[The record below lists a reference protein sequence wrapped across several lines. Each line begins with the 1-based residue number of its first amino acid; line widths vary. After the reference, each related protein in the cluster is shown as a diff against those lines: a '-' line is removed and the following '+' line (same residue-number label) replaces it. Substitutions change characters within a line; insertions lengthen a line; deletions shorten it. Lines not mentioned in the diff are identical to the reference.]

1 MNNSHASTADLNELS
16 RYQRKRRFYIFLSI
30 IGLSAILLVTH
41 HAWAD
46 WRASFAIRSL
56 GIVLIAFGIVG
67 RMWSTL
73 YIGGRKS
80 NEVVT
85 DGPYSVMRNP
95 LYFFSSIAA
104 LGVGAQTGSIIMA
117 LLVGLLC
124 VLAFLIVIKRE
135 EAFLSQAFGQSYAD
149 YIARVPRFFP
159 RFSLFRDPETVTV
172 LTKLVYRTLADGLVF
187 YVAVPLLLLVD
198 YAQTAGWL
206 PVFLRLY

>member
-1 MNNSHASTADLNELS
+1 MNNTSAVNADRIELS
-16 RYQRKRRFYIFLSI
+16 RYQRKRRLYIFLSI
-30 IGLSAILLVTH
+30 ICLSAILLVTH
-41 HAWAD
+41 HAYAD
-46 WRASFAIRSL
+46 WRVSSSIRAL
-56 GIVLIAFGIVG
+56 GIVLIAFGILG

-73 YIGGRKS
+73 YIGGRKA
-80 NEVVT
+80 NAVVT
-85 DGPYSVMRNP
+85 EGPYSVMRNP

-117 LLVGLLC
+117 ILVGLLC
-124 VLAFLIVIKRE
+124 VVAFLIVIKRE
-135 EAFLSQAFGQSYAD
+135 EAFLSEAFGEPYAN
-149 YIARVPRFFP
+149 YCARVPRFFP
-159 RFSLFRDPETVTV
+159 RFSLFQDPESVTV

>member
-1 MNNSHASTADLNELS
+1 MNTSSVSTADRIELS
-16 RYQRKRRFYIFLSI
+16 RYQRRRRLSI
-30 IGLSAILLVTH
+30 FIAIICLSALLLFTH
-41 HAWAD
+41 HAWTHPLI
-46 WRASFAIRSL
+46 SFSIRSI
-56 GIVLIAFGIVG
+56 GIVLIAFGILG

-80 NEVVT
+80 NAVVT
-85 DGPYSVMRNP
+85 EGPYSIMRNP

-117 LLVGLLC
+117 ILVGLLC
-124 VLAFLIVIKRE
+124 VVAFLIVIKRE
-135 EAFLSQAFGQSYAD
+135 ETFLSDAFGEPYAN
-149 YIARVPRFFP
+149 YCARVPRFFP
-159 RFSLFRDPETVTV
+159 RFSLFQDPESVTV

>member
-1 MNNSHASTADLNELS
+1 MNNSQASTADLNEMS
-16 RYQRKRRFYIFLSI
+16 RYQRKRRLYIFLSI

-46 WRASFAIRSL
+46 FRVSFVIRSV
-56 GIVLIAFGIVG
+56 GIALITFGIVG

-95 LYFFSSIAA
+95 LYFFSSVAA
-104 LGVGAQTGSIIMA
+104 FGVGAQTGSITLA
-117 LLVGLLC
+117 LLVGALC
-124 VLAFLIVIKRE
+124 VVAFLIVIERE
-135 EAFLSQAFGQSYAD
+135 EAFLSQAFGQPYAN

-159 RFSLFRDPETVTV
+159 RISLFRDPETVTV

-187 YVAVPLLLLVD
+187 FVAVPLLILVD
-198 YAQTAGWL
+198 YAQTVGWL
-206 PVFLRLY
+206 PIFLRLY

>member
-1 MNNSHASTADLNELS
+1 MNDSSARTADHIELS
-16 RYQRKRRFYIFLSI
+16 RFQRRRRLNIFIAI
-30 IGLSAILLVTH
+30 ICLSAMLLVTH

-46 WRASFAIRSL
+46 WRVSFTIRSF
-56 GIVLIAFGIVG
+56 GIVLITIGIVG

-85 DGPYSVMRNP
+85 EGPYSVTRNP

-104 LGVGAQTGSIIMA
+104 LGVGAQTGSIVMA
-117 LLVGLLC
+117 IFVGLLC
-124 VLAFLIVIKRE
+124 LLAFLIVIRRE
-135 EAFLSQAFGQSYAD
+135 EAFLSQAFGQPYAN
-149 YIARVPRFFP
+149 YCARVPRLFP
-159 RFSLFRDPETVTV
+159 KFSLFRDPETVTV
-172 LTKLVYRTLADGLVF
+172 LTKLVYRTLVDGLLF
-187 YVAVPLLLLVD
+187 FVAVPLLMLVD